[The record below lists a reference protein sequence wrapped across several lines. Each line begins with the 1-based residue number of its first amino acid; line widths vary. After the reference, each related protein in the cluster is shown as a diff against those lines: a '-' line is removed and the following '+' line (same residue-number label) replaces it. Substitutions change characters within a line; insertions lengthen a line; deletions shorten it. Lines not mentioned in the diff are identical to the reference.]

1 MSEKGYLQRL
11 YEGFVWGDRYW
22 GYLRLGVLL
31 AALLFFLIFLP
42 HWARFLIV
50 PLAAVVLSLLW
61 GAAYV
66 QEIYGLRD
74 YWKGLRY
81 LISALFAF
89 PAPRLS
95 IDKGKKDIPPG
106 AENLVDG
113 IGGPGKLAVRA
124 GNAVLCETPAGPS
137 FAMAAGERLLTR
149 YERVREVLSL
159 EEQQDSIEAVTAT
172 TKDGIEVTM
181 RDLRYRYRLYADRK
195 SESQVAYDL
204 NELYPFSLASACK
217 AAYGRGVM
225 ESGLVSWN
233 GMMRIVLEGVVTR
246 YISQN
251 MVDKLTAPVY
261 SNGDPR
267 QEIRAAFEDKNLEET
282 LRQLGARLVWVE
294 VGRFEVTDKVVEQWL
309 NTWQE
314 KWIGDEQV
322 SRAYGEAQRLAYR
335 ELGRAEAQAE
345 MVMSITSAL
354 DDIGPQG
361 DPNEQLRNL
370 ILMRTAQIL
379 EAMSEQSRLPGGRG
393 EAELDSDE

>member
-11 YEGFVWGDRYW
+11 WEGFVWGDRYW
-22 GYLRLGVLL
+22 GYLRLAVWI
-31 AALLFFLIFLP
+31 AALLFFLVFFP
-42 HWARFLIV
+42 RWQRFLIV
-50 PLAAVVLSLLW
+50 PLAAIVLSLLW

-66 QEIYGLRD
+66 QEIYELRN
-74 YWKGLRY
+74 YWKGLHY

-89 PAPRLS
+89 PAPRLN
-95 IDKGKKDIPPG
+95 IDKGKKDIQPG
-106 AENLVDG
+106 VENLVDE
-113 IGGPGKLAVRA
+113 IGGPGKLVVRA
-124 GNAVLCETPAGPS
+124 GNAVLCETPTGPS
-137 FAMAAGERLLTR
+137 FVMAAGERLLTR

-159 EEQQDSIEAVTAT
+159 EEQQGSIEAITAT

-181 RDLRYRYRLYADRK
+181 RGLHYRYRLYVDRK
-195 SESQVAYDL
+195 NESQVAYDL
-204 NELYPFSLASACK
+204 NELYPFSLESVCK
-217 AAYGRGVM
+217 VTYGRGVM

-233 GMMRIVLEGVVTR
+233 GMLRIVLEGVVVR

-267 QEIRAAFEDKNLEET
+267 QEIRAAFEAKDLRET
-282 LRQLGARLVWVE
+282 LRRLGAKLVWVE

-314 KWIGDEQV
+314 KWIGDEKV

-379 EAMSEQSRLPGGRG
+379 EAMSEQSRLPEERG
-393 EAELDSDE
+393 EAELDSHE